1 MPLSLTRHILSQ
13 IHAHGEA
20 AYPEE
25 GAGFLLGRVL
35 PPSPILGGEAGGEG
49 GREASDR
56 RLVTAIL
63 ELANA
68 REDAARR
75 NRYLLTPQDYLRGEQ
90 QATRLGLDVL
100 GVFHSH
106 PDHPNRP
113 SDFDREW
120 AMPWFSYL
128 ITSVLSG
135 HAVASRSWRLLEDRS
150 QFVEETIQTES
161 GEQSGESSNFS
172 PFSSL

>member
-1 MPLSLTRHILSQ
+1 MILEMPSAILAE

-25 GAGFLLGRVL
+25 GVGLLLGVTN
-35 PPSPILGGEAGGEG
+35 GESKQAK
-49 GREASDR
+49 
-56 RLVTAIL
+56 AIL
-63 ELANA
+63 KLGNA
-68 REDAARR
+68 REDAARH

-90 QATRLGLDVL
+90 EAARLGLDVI

-113 SDFDREW
+113 SEFDREW

-128 ITSVLSG
+128 ITSVESGRALS
-135 HAVASRSWRLLEDRS
+135 SRSWRLGEDRGK
-150 QFVEETIQTES
+150 FVEEKINVTL
-161 GEQSGESSNFS
+161 FH
-172 PFSSL
+172 

>member
-1 MPLSLTRHILSQ
+1 MALLIPSQ
-13 IHAHGEA
+13 LLEEIHAHGEA

-25 GAGFLLGRVL
+25 GAGLLLGKVESEHKQVVMVL
-35 PPSPILGGEAGGEG
+35 KMENS
-49 GREASDR
+49 READ
-56 RLVTAIL
+56 
-63 ELANA
+63 A
-68 REDAARR
+68 RH

-90 QATRLGLDVL
+90 EAARYGLEVL

-128 ITSVLSG
+128 ITSVQSGKAIGSRAWLLS
-135 HAVASRSWRLLEDRS
+135 EDRIK
-150 QFVEETIQTES
+150 FHEEAINSTDV
-161 GEQSGESSNFS
+161 
-172 PFSSL
+172 